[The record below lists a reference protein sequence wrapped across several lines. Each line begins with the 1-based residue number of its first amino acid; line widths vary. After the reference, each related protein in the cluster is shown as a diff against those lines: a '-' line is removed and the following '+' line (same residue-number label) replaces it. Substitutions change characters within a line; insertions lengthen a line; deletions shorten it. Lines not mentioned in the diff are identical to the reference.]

1 MNSSH
6 NNEDIRAAL
15 EEAGI
20 PTNENT
26 ARDVLIGLCEQ
37 NGLWTQDK
45 ASVVPDS
52 YKVRYGAEQNCG
64 DDVAERLKGYSPFDI
79 AADNGIDADEKWGVG
94 RLVHGKKPLNN
105 GMIRMN
111 LGNVLRGRI
120 QRGEYVVIGP
130 MEYNKEAK
138 AA

>member
-1 MNSSH
+1 MNISNS
-6 NNEDIRAAL
+6 NEDIRAAL
-15 EEAGI
+15 KESGI

-37 NGLWTQDK
+37 NNLWTQEK

-52 YKVRYGAEQNCG
+52 YKARYGADQNCG
-64 DDVAERLKGYSPFDI
+64 DDVAERLKGYDPHEIS
-79 AADNGIDADEKWGVG
+79 ADNNIDADAKWGTG
-94 RLVHGKKPLNN
+94 RLLEGKKPLNN

-120 QRGEYVVIGP
+120 KRGEYVIIGTK
-130 MEYNKEAK
+130 EYNEDAK